1 METIGK
7 LGHILGETWYGTVI
21 CVVATLVVVY
31 LNIRKIG
38 GLELTFEERQEKVK
52 AFAKTLRVIILVLGT
67 LGFVGLLK
75 PIPGLAIVMTLS
87 ISEALIGLATLK
99 MQEVK
104 NLYDQEEVEEQHKH
118 QREENR

>member
-7 LGHILGETWYGTVI
+7 LGHVLGGTWYGAAI

-52 AFAKTLRVIILVLGT
+52 AFENTLRVIILTLGT

-75 PIPGLAIVMTLS
+75 PISGLAIVMALS

>member
-7 LGHILGETWYGTVI
+7 LGHVLGETWYGAAI

-52 AFAKTLRVIILVLGT
+52 AFENTLRVIILTLGT

-75 PIPGLAIVMTLS
+75 PISGLAIVMTLS

>member
-7 LGHILGETWYGTVI
+7 LGHVLGETWYGAVI

-31 LNIRKIG
+31 FNIRKIG

-52 AFAKTLRVIILVLGT
+52 AFENTLRVIILTLGT

-75 PIPGLAIVMTLS
+75 PISGLAIVMTLS

-104 NLYDQEEVEEQHKH
+104 NLYDQEEVEEQHQDK
-118 QREENR
+118 RDL

>member
-7 LGHILGETWYGTVI
+7 LGHVLGETWYGAVI

-31 LNIRKIG
+31 FNIRKIG

-52 AFAKTLRVIILVLGT
+52 AFENTLRVIILTLGT

-75 PIPGLAIVMTLS
+75 PISGLAIVMTLS

>member
-7 LGHILGETWYGTVI
+7 LGHVLGETWYGAAI

-52 AFAKTLRVIILVLGT
+52 AFENTLRVIILTLGT

-75 PIPGLAIVMTLS
+75 PISGLAIVMTLS

-104 NLYDQEEVEEQHKH
+104 NLYDQEAVSYTHLTLPTIA
-118 QREENR
+118 

>member
-7 LGHILGETWYGTVI
+7 LGHVLGETWYGAAI

-31 LNIRKIG
+31 LNIRIIG

-52 AFAKTLRVIILVLGT
+52 AFENTLRVIILTLGT
-67 LGFVGLLK
+67 LGFVCLLK
-75 PIPGLAIVMTLS
+75 PISGLAIVMTLS

-104 NLYDQEEVEEQHKH
+104 NLYDQEEVEEQHQDK
-118 QREENR
+118 RDL

>member
-7 LGHILGETWYGTVI
+7 LGHVLGETWYGAAI

-38 GLELTFEERQEKVK
+38 GLKLTFEERQEKVK
-52 AFAKTLRVIILVLGT
+52 AFENTLRVIILTLGT

-75 PIPGLAIVMTLS
+75 PISGLAIVMTLS

>member
-7 LGHILGETWYGTVI
+7 LSHILGETWYGAVI
-21 CVVATLVVVY
+21 CVVATLLVVY

-52 AFAKTLRVIILVLGT
+52 AFEKTLRVIILVLGT

-75 PIPGLAIVMTLS
+75 PVSGLAIVMTLS
-87 ISEALIGLATLK
+87 ISEALIGLSRLK
-99 MQEVK
+99 FEEYYREYQGKEIEHG
-104 NLYDQEEVEEQHKH
+104 DQ
-118 QREENR
+118 